1 MTNQPTVGM
10 LANYIREHGL
20 PAEPV
25 ANGILTR
32 DQYVDTQG
40 NYHDEPFIV
49 PANLTAIRDWLGY

>member
-10 LANYIREHGL
+10 LANYIRNHGL

-32 DQYVDTQG
+32 DQYVDAQG
-40 NYHDEPFIV
+40 TYHDEPFVV
-49 PANLTAIRDWLGY
+49 PANLKAIRDWLGY